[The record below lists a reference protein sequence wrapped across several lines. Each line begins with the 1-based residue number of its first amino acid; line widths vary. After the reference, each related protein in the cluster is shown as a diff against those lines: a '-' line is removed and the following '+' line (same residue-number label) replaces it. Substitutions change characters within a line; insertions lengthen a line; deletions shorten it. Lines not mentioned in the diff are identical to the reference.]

1 MTGSIKHAVIPV
13 AVLLVIVSL
22 GVVATWPS
30 GSVEAEHYQRFQDGK
45 SLYALLGSRIER
57 GDSLQ
62 EVEEILGKGEA
73 VTEGVDAIREF
84 VRREASLNSESFQD
98 GVHPNDEFIEYPY
111 GDESTTLQFRNGY
124 LVNHDPILYRDTEP
138 GIVIQG
144 RDEIIEVSGEE
155 EAIQSAR

>member
-13 AVLLVIVSL
+13 AVLVVIVGL

-45 SLYALLGSRIER
+45 SLYALLSSRIQH

-62 EVEEILGKGEA
+62 EVEAILGAGVA
-73 VTEGVDAIREF
+73 VTTDVDAIRQF
-84 VRREASLNSESFQD
+84 VPREASLNSESFQD
-98 GVHPNDEFIEYPY
+98 GVHPNDVFINYPY

-124 LVNHDPILYRDTEP
+124 LVNHDPSLYHDTEP